1 VGELGVSSDEDLSPE
16 PSWSGDVASAAVDW
30 SDMSGLS
37 SSSPPATPECRCR
50 DSRRQPR
57 ATRLWAQAHDKQL
70 ALPERSSGWS
80 ALVRRPADGR
90 PSVAEIR
97 TLPSRTPRRSKE
109 RSASARQLYDD
120 SDRPDSDSL
129 QRRRSRGKSSDSAS
143 TPSAPQAVDSDAAPR
158 RLHLLLIRGGGAPDV
173 HVSLVAGGGQGP
185 TPAVAEAGGSAS
197 ERVGVRVAAIEA
209 AD

>member
-1 VGELGVSSDEDLSPE
+1 LASPPMKTCRLSHHGAATLPARRSTGATCRGC
-16 PSWSGDVASAAVDW
+16 PRRRPPRHWSVVVATAAGSCVRQDC
-30 SDMSGLS
+30 GLKLTT
-37 SSSPPATPECRCR
+37 SSSPC
-50 DSRRQPR
+50 PR
-57 ATRLWAQAHDKQL
+57 
-70 ALPERSSGWS
+70 G
-80 ALVRRPADGR
+80 PADGP
-90 PSVAEIR
+90 PSCGAQR
-97 TLPSRTPRRSKE
+97 TGTPESQRSAPCQADPPRRSKE
-109 RSASARQLYDD
+109 RPASAQQLYDD

-129 QRRRSRGKSSDSAS
+129 QRHRSWGKSSDSTL

-185 TPAVAEAGGSAS
+185 TPTVAEAGGSAS